1 MHYDSKTEALLQCDA
16 SPYGIGAVFSHVM
29 EDGLERPIAYA
40 SRTLAAAE
48 KNYSQLE
55 KEALAIIF
63 DLGKFHQYVYGK
75 KFTIITDH
83 KPLQGLLNKQKAFQ
97 LQRQN
102 AFVDGHLPYQ
112 LTNTRSSIKQ
122 VASIPMPMA

>member
-1 MHYDSKTEALLQCDA
+1 
-16 SPYGIGAVFSHVM
+16 M
-29 EDGLERPIAYA
+29 EDGSERPIAYA

-63 DLGKFHQYVYGK
+63 GLGKFHQYVYGR

-83 KPLQGLLNKQKAFQ
+83 KPLQGLFNEQK
-97 LQRQN
+97 
-102 AFVDGHLPYQ
+102 G
-112 LTNTRSSIKQ
+112 
-122 VASIPMPMA
+122 IPVTAAEGIRRWTLALSAYE